1 MSLWTSEEIKLA
13 TDGKV
18 IGEWVVDG
26 ISIDTRNLVKGDLF
40 IALKD
45 KRDGHDFVKK
55 AFECGAVAALV
66 SHIPSGLSGDSN
78 IVLVPDVLQA
88 LQNMA
93 RFSRKRFQGKLI
105 AITGSVGKTST
116 KEMLKT
122 VLNYQGETHASEKS
136 FNNHWGVPLTL
147 ARMPSKTEYAILELG
162 MNKSGE
168 IRQHSLLSKPHVALI
183 TSVNMVH
190 MSSFKNLGEIALA
203 KSEIFDGLVENGTAI
218 VNSDIEPLEIVKK
231 TFADCNGLLVTFGK
245 DVADWKLNSIKTN
258 DHSISVFATQN
269 QNDFNFEL
277 ISLGE
282 HFALNSLAVLAVVN
296 SLKLDLATA
305 ITDFKSWKPLTG
317 RADVSIV
324 NLNDDDPNS
333 YFSLIDDSY
342 NSNPTSLK
350 AGIVLLNN
358 LYESKALK
366 ERGNKIVILG
376 DMLELGEEEETIH
389 QEIAKWPELKGVR
402 HFYLVGSLMK
412 NLYDILPNHIN
423 KMWFES
429 STELSSKMIKQVNN
443 NDIVLV
449 KGSKKSRMSEIVT
462 MLKNISVSD

>member
-183 TSVNMVH
+183 TTVNMVH

-245 DVADWKLNSIKTN
+245 NVADWKLNSIKTN

-305 ITDFKSWKPLTG
+305 ITELQELETTDGKG
-317 RADVSIV
+317 RCQH
-324 NLNDDDPNS
+324 
-333 YFSLIDDSY
+333 
-342 NSNPTSLK
+342 
-350 AGIVLLNN
+350 
-358 LYESKALK
+358 SKF
-366 ERGNKIVILG
+366 ER
-376 DMLELGEEEETIH
+376 
-389 QEIAKWPELKGVR
+389 
-402 HFYLVGSLMK
+402 
-412 NLYDILPNHIN
+412 
-423 KMWFES
+423 
-429 STELSSKMIKQVNN
+429 
-443 NDIVLV
+443 
-449 KGSKKSRMSEIVT
+449 
-462 MLKNISVSD
+462 

>member
-122 VLNYQGETHASEKS
+122 VLNYQGKTHASEKS

-147 ARMPSKTEYAILELG
+147 ARMPFKTEYAILELG

-218 VNSDIEPLEIVKK
+218 VNSDIE
-231 TFADCNGLLVTFGK
+231 
-245 DVADWKLNSIKTN
+245 
-258 DHSISVFATQN
+258 
-269 QNDFNFEL
+269 
-277 ISLGE
+277 
-282 HFALNSLAVLAVVN
+282 
-296 SLKLDLATA
+296 
-305 ITDFKSWKPLTG
+305 
-317 RADVSIV
+317 
-324 NLNDDDPNS
+324 
-333 YFSLIDDSY
+333 
-342 NSNPTSLK
+342 
-350 AGIVLLNN
+350 
-358 LYESKALK
+358 
-366 ERGNKIVILG
+366 
-376 DMLELGEEEETIH
+376 
-389 QEIAKWPELKGVR
+389 
-402 HFYLVGSLMK
+402 
-412 NLYDILPNHIN
+412 
-423 KMWFES
+423 
-429 STELSSKMIKQVNN
+429 
-443 NDIVLV
+443 
-449 KGSKKSRMSEIVT
+449 
-462 MLKNISVSD
+462 